1 MNKTE
6 MDPLGGFNLT
16 RENLTSSVPAEMM
29 DDGEMVAFFAFSGG
43 IVIIALLFSLWR
55 VWMDGLGESN
65 CSRAILQFRRTEKC
79 FSMKI

>member
-55 VWMDGLGESN
+55 ERNSGSESEVQSQKLALEI
-65 CSRAILQFRRTEKC
+65 CYRLPSAVPP
-79 FSMKI
+79 